1 MTGWCA
7 FFRRWRI
14 AAIYMTVVALVSWGV
29 WSNDQANAGKVAE
42 INKALILCRTPPD
55 QAPARR
61 SFFD

>member
-1 MTGWCA
+1 
-7 FFRRWRI
+7 
-14 AAIYMTVVALVSWGV
+14 MTVVALVSWGV